1 MKGVKHSKVNIHIY
15 KVTML
20 KYLPYLLIVADARL
34 NTKIGTWFDSMKNV
48 VGEREGKIL
57 L

>member
-20 KYLPYLLIVADARL
+20 KYLPYHLIVADARL